1 MQTDLTLEVLKDLIA
16 TKLNL
21 VRPIDMLESDRGPS
35 IEEMAQFKQ
44 TKIIHFR
51 CLKRGE
57 ILASGQPS
65 SNDCD
70 CLVNSSVHGETL
82 NLNLKQL

>member
-51 CLKRGE
+51 CLKKAKSLPQGNLHRMTAT
-57 ILASGQPS
+57 ASSTAPFMER
-65 SNDCD
+65 
-70 CLVNSSVHGETL
+70 L
-82 NLNLKQL
+82 